1 VNCSVTRGHQPWE
14 IAVYAFG
21 RVAAARSLNFGSF
34 FCFCERRDAMNES
47 LDPSQAAPRVASKL
61 ADAPAPAAP
70 GAGSEGPSSQAAATT
85 LPLAPAAPRAGAQF
99 LTVFPPIML
108 PMFLAVADQ
117 TIVATALPVI
127 ASGLGDI
134 ERASWVVVSYLI
146 ANTIAAPVY
155 GRLGDTFG
163 RRLMMFVALGIF
175 MAGSVLCAL
184 APSILMLTAFRVVQG
199 FGGGLMTLS
208 QALIGEAIPP
218 RERGRYQGY
227 LAGIAVS
234 SNTFGPVAGGYL
246 TQAFGWQSIFLINI
260 PLGLL
265 ATLFVFRIPSRQ
277 GDRRRTMFDAPG
289 LILFIFFV
297 GPVILA
303 LEQVQRMQVSA
314 LPLALGLLAFGLIS
328 LGLLSWQE
336 RITTSPLIPPRLF
349 RQPSIWRADAMA
361 ACHGA
366 ALVSLITFLPIY
378 LRAVRGASPA
388 ETGLILLPLTAGI
401 GIGSMFTGQ
410 MVTRTGCTAVFPTY
424 GLMAATLGL
433 VAIAFLAPLMSPTQL
448 AWSFCVIALFMGT
461 VMGVVQVT
469 VQAVSG
475 PRLLGTG
482 AAMVQ
487 FSRSVGAAVGTASVA
502 AILFSILSATDRST
516 ANLFG
521 SIIERGPDILASLAP
536 AQQAAVH
543 AQIGEAFRAAFLTV
557 AAFTG
562 IGTVLAWTL
571 PLRRL

>member
-1 VNCSVTRGHQPWE
+1 
-14 IAVYAFG
+14 
-21 RVAAARSLNFGSF
+21 
-34 FCFCERRDAMNES
+34 MNES
-47 LDPSQAAPRVASKL
+47 LDQSAATNRSAVEPAAAPA
-61 ADAPAPAAP
+61 AAPAAP
-70 GAGSEGPSSQAAATT
+70 TDI
-85 LPLAPAAPRAGAQF
+85 AAPPLEEPSTASRF

-117 TIVATALPVI
+117 TIVATALPTIV
-127 ASGLGDI
+127 SNLGEI

-163 RRLMMFVALGIF
+163 RRLMMLMALAIF
-175 MAGSVLCAL
+175 MLGSVLCAL
-184 APSILMLTAFRVVQG
+184 APNIELLTAFRVLQG
-199 FGGGLMTLS
+199 FGGGGLMTLS

-260 PLGLL
+260 PLGLI
-265 ATLFVFRIPSRQ
+265 AVMFVFRIPPRQ
-277 GDRRRTMFDAPG
+277 GDRRRTTFDSPG
-289 LILFIFFV
+289 LILFILFV

-303 LEQVQRMQVSA
+303 LEQVQRMELST
-314 LPLALGLLAFGLIS
+314 LPMALGLLGFGLVA
-328 LGLLSWQE
+328 LGLLTWQE
-336 RITTSPLIPPRLF
+336 RLTAAPLIPPRLF
-349 RQPSIWRADAMA
+349 KQASIWRSDAMA

-401 GIGSMFTGQ
+401 GLGSMLTGQ
-410 MVTRTGCTAVFPTY
+410 MVSRTGYTAVFPTY
-424 GLMAATLGL
+424 GLMAATVSL
-433 VAIAFLAPLMSPTQL
+433 VFLAFWIPHLSTGEM
-448 AWSFCVIALFMGT
+448 AWAFCVIALFMGT

-469 VQAVSG
+469 VQAESG

-487 FSRSVGAAVGTASVA
+487 FSRSVGAAFGTATVA
-502 AILFSILSATDRST
+502 AILFSILAATDRDT
-516 ANLFG
+516 ASLFG
-521 SIIERGPDILASLAP
+521 TIIEQGPEAIATLAP
-536 AQQAAVH
+536 ARQAIVH
-543 AQIGEAFRAAFLTV
+543 AEIGDAFRAAFITI
-557 AAFTG
+557 ATFTG
-562 IGTVLAWTL
+562 AGALLAWSL

>member
-1 VNCSVTRGHQPWE
+1 LALFLGD
-14 IAVYAFG
+14 
-21 RVAAARSLNFGSF
+21 
-34 FCFCERRDAMNES
+34 RRYAMNES
-47 LDPSQAAPRVASKL
+47 LDQPQGADRLAPKRP
-61 ADAPAPAAP
+61 DPFAPATATPDVTSGGAAHTHEAGATAATPAASS
-70 GAGSEGPSSQAAATT
+70 AGS
-85 LPLAPAAPRAGAQF
+85 QF

-117 TIVATALPVI
+117 TIVATALPAI
-127 ASGLGDI
+127 ASDLGEI

-175 MAGSVLCAL
+175 VAGSVLCAL
-184 APSILMLTAFRVVQG
+184 APSIEVLTAFRVIQG
-199 FGGGLMTLS
+199 FGGGGLMTLS

-227 LAGIAVS
+227 LAGVAVS

-265 ATLFVFRIPSRQ
+265 AFLFVVRIPPRE
-277 GDRRRTMFDAPG
+277 GDRRRTTFDSPG
-289 LILFIFFV
+289 LVLFIFFV

-303 LEQVQRMQVSA
+303 LEQVQRMELST
-314 LPLALGLLAFGLIS
+314 LPLAFGLLLFGLVALGLLA
-328 LGLLSWQE
+328 WQE
-336 RITTSPLIPPRLF
+336 TITTSPLIPPRLF

-388 ETGLILLPLTAGI
+388 ETGLVLLPLTAGI

-424 GLMAATLGL
+424 GLMAATIGL
-433 VAIAFLAPLMSPTQL
+433 VAIAFGAPHLTPAQL

-502 AILFSILSATDRST
+502 TILFSILSASDRST
-516 ANLFG
+516 ATLFG
-521 SIIERGPDILASLAP
+521 SIIEQGPDVIASLTP
-536 AQQAAVH
+536 ARQASIH
-543 AQIGEAFRAAFLTV
+543 AEIGDAFRAAFLTI

-562 IGTVLAWTL
+562 LGTVLAWSL